1 MKLADTASLALNTLK
16 HNNLRSWLAI
26 LGIIIGV
33 AAVVMFISIS
43 IGLSQQINNRL
54 NTLGGNIITITPGS
68 QRATTF
74 MVGGVLGGGGGFS
87 GRLRTRQNNQPL
99 TFSEANSL
107 QTLAGVEFV
116 DARLTGRGDI
126 SFNNKNTSVSLVGS
140 EPQAF
145 LATVGVNMSSGMPLS
160 NGNPYGAVI
169 GYSIANTT
177 FNDSNMLN
185 RQLTINNVTFRVTGI
200 LNQSGASFGGTDN
213 EIFIPLKTAEK
224 LLNQTQNAS
233 EIVVAANPNYDTNIV
248 ATEITN
254 QLTMLQHS
262 QNSQQNFQV
271 TTAATLQSTISSIT
285 NIISLFLGGIASI
298 SLIVGGI
305 GVANTMFMSVLEQTK
320 YIGILKA
327 LGMKNNEVFLLFL
340 FEAGIIGLIGGIIG
354 ITLSLVL
361 SAVITS
367 LGIPSVITGELI
379 LLGLGFS
386 FMIGLISG
394 FIPARNAAKLQ
405 PIEALAYE

>member
-1 MKLADTASLALNTLK
+1 MKLADTATLAFSTLK

-43 IGLSQQINNRL
+43 IGLSQQISNRL

-68 QRATTF
+68 SRANVL
-74 MVGGVLGGGGGFS
+74 MVGGRIGGGGPPGFGS
-87 GRLRTRQNNQPL
+87 QKSEPL

-107 QTLAGVEFV
+107 QTLAGVEYV

-126 SFNNKNTSVSLVGS
+126 SYSNKNTSTTVVGS

-145 LATVGVNMSSGMPLS
+145 LATVGVNMSEGMPLS

-169 GYSIANTT
+169 GYNIANTT

-185 RQLTINNVTFRVTGI
+185 RQIQINNETFRITGI
-200 LNQSGASFGGTDN
+200 LNQSGSSFGGVDD
-213 EIFIPLKTAEK
+213 EIFIPLKTAQNIF
-224 LLNQTQNAS
+224 NQTQNAS
-233 EIVVAANPNYDTNIV
+233 EVIVVANPTYDTNTV
-248 ATEITN
+248 ASEVES
-254 QLTMLQHS
+254 QLMLLQHT
-262 QNSQQNFQV
+262 QNGQQDFQV
-271 TTAATLQSTISSIT
+271 TTASTLQSTISSIT
-285 NIISLFLGGIASI
+285 DTLSLFLGGIASI

-327 LGMKNNEVFLLFL
+327 IGMKNNEVLLLFL
-340 FEAGIIGLIGGIIG
+340 FEAGIIGLVGGVIG
-354 ITLSLVL
+354 IALSLIL
-361 SAVITS
+361 SAGITS
-367 LGIPSVITGELI
+367 LGIPSVVTPELI
-379 LLGLGFS
+379 LLGLAFS
-386 FMIGLISG
+386 FIIGLISG
-394 FIPARNAAKLQ
+394 FIPARNASKLQ

>member
-1 MKLADTASLALNTLK
+1 MKLADTATLALNTLK

-33 AAVVMFISIS
+33 AAVIMFISIS
-43 IGLSQQINNRL
+43 IGLSQQISNRL
-54 NTLGGNIITITPGS
+54 NTLGGNIITITPGV
-68 QRATTF
+68 QRANTI
-74 MVGGVLGGGGGFS
+74 VAGGFGGGPGGFQ
-87 GRLRTRQNNQPL
+87 GGFGRQNNQPL
-99 TFSEANSL
+99 TFAEANSL

-116 DARLTGRGDI
+116 DARLTGRGDV
-126 SFNNKNTSVSLVGS
+126 SFNNKNTSVTLVGS

-145 LATVGVNMSSGMPLS
+145 LATVGLNMSSGMPLS
-160 NGNPYGAVI
+160 NGDPYGAVI

-200 LNQSGASFGGTDN
+200 LNQSGASFGGVDN
-213 EIFIPLKTAEK
+213 EIFIPLKTAEN
-224 LLNQTQNAS
+224 LLNQTKNAS
-233 EIVVAANPNYDTNIV
+233 EIVVAADPNYDTNTV
-248 ATEITN
+248 ATEVTN
-254 QLTMLQHS
+254 ELMMLQHS
-262 QNSQQNFQV
+262 QNGQQSFTV

-285 NIISLFLGGIASI
+285 GMLSLFLGGIASI

-327 LGMKNNEVFLLFL
+327 LGMKNNEVLLLFL
-340 FEAGIIGLIGGIIG
+340 FEAGIIGLIGGLIG
-354 ITLSLVL
+354 IALSFVL
-361 SAVITS
+361 SAVITG
-367 LGIPSVITGELI
+367 LGVPSVITGELVV
-379 LLGLGFS
+379 LGLGFS
-386 FMIGLISG
+386 FLIGLVSG